1 MTTSS
6 SSHIHVPSTSRV
18 LVADPDP
25 DVRVLY
31 AASFTAR
38 HWDVVHAGDGRDALV
53 KALTHTPSLVVT
65 ELRLPFIDGVKLCE
79 ILRSDRATSRVPI
92 AVVTSETREADRAIE
107 AGADVVLQK
116 PSRVE
121 TLTVEFERLMS
132 RTVEVREPATVL
144 PARAKATVERAD
156 AVARRHI
163 MLSRA
168 HQRMTT
174 TTPPCMP
181 PKLTCPKCDTAL
193 IYDHSFVGGV
203 SERHQEQ
210 WDYYT
215 CSSCGT
221 FQYRQRTR
229 KLRHVE

>member
-6 SSHIHVPSTSRV
+6 SSHVYVPSTSRV

-25 DVRVLY
+25 DVRVSY

-38 HWDVVHAGDGRDALV
+38 HWDVVHASDGRDALV

-79 ILRSDRATSRVPI
+79 ILRSDHATLRVPI
-92 AVVTSETREADRAIE
+92 VVVTSETREAAMARALE

-116 PSRVE
+116 PTRVE

-132 RTVEVREPATVL
+132 RTLEVKERAGVL
-144 PARAKATVERAD
+144 PAKAGERAD
-156 AVARRHI
+156 AARRHV

-168 HQRMTT
+168 HERMTT
-174 TTPPCMP
+174 TTPPCTP

-210 WDYYT
+210 WDYYA